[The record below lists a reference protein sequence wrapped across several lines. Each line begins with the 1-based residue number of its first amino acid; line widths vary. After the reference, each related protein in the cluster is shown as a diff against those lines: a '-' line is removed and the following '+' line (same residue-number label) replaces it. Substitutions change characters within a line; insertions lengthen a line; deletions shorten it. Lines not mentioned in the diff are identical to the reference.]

1 MTCPDPLPRNHAK
14 IIRYKIYEHLIKKYL
29 DKEIEWSDKALKP
42 LRDKIRHSIRDS
54 QKQTCYYC
62 RRPISIERRNIGE
75 AIEHFLDK
83 SKPYYRKWAFHPL
96 NLVIACQ
103 PCNMEKSTKEL
114 GDKNMQNAK
123 HLLPSAGDFRWP
135 HPYFDSYDSNIE
147 IAPGP
152 IYSAILGAPKQQ
164 AYNMINELKLDS
176 LPNIDD
182 RIHKSALD
190 IQKLQ
195 NRMYRLVIKPTQE
208 FISPRRLKLANE
220 IKARLDR
227 AMFEIFKI

>member
-1 MTCPDPLPRNHAK
+1 MG
-14 IIRYKIYEHLIKKYL
+14 
-29 DKEIEWSDKALKP
+29 
-42 LRDKIRHSIRDS
+42 
-54 QKQTCYYC
+54 
-62 RRPISIERRNIGE
+62 IS
-75 AIEHFLDK
+75 
-83 SKPYYRKWAFHPL
+83 PL

-164 AYNMINELKLDS
+164 EAYNMINELKLDS